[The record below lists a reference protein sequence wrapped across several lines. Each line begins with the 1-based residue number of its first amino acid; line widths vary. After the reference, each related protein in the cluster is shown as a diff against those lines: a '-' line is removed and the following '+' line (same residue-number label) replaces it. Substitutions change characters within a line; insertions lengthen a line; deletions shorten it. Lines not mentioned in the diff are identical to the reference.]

1 LIGKSRRDFIN
12 TRTKQTKNIK
22 TPEGFH
28 QRASTENPEVDR
40 LEDKI
45 RSLTADNKRL
55 KTSVRWLSAF
65 MVMVIIILV
74 YDLFTEIFS

>member
-28 QRASTENPEVDR
+28 QRVSTGNPEIDR
-40 LEDKI
+40 LDDMI
-45 RSLTADNKRL
+45 SSLTADNKQL

-74 YDLFTEIFS
+74 YDQFIKIFS